1 MYHVFHMFHF
11 SHAGI
16 LYNCREL
23 ENSCSSCLGLN
34 VAGFTCGWCSDE
46 QCTVTEECSVA
57 FSTTTDLCPLPNI
70 NSIHPIR
77 GPREGGTHVTITGT
91 NLGAAYSDILE
102 VRLHSEAGTSVE
114 CTLAGEETYVIGRQ
128 IVCVTPPASDAGEY
142 TLNARIQRESDV
154 VNVSAPYFIEQ
165 PQLIGVDPQFGP
177 QSGGIELIISGVSL
191 DIGNSENTTA
201 CLNGIHCAIRE

>member
-1 MYHVFHMFHF
+1 M
-11 SHAGI
+11 
-16 LYNCREL
+16 
-23 ENSCSSCLGLN
+23 
-34 VAGFTCGWCSDE
+34 AGFTCGWCSDE

-57 FSTTTDLCPLPNI
+57 YYTTTNRCPPSTI
-70 NSIHPIR
+70 NSIHPSR

-128 IVCVTPPASDAGEY
+128 IVCVTSPVSNAGEY
-142 TLNARIQRESDV
+142 TMSARIQRESDV
-154 VNVSAPYFIEQ
+154 QVVNVPYFIEQ

-177 QSGGIELIISGVSL
+177 QSGGIELVISGISL
-191 DIGNSENTTA
+191 DIGNSENTLV
-201 CLNGIHCAIRE
+201 CLSGINCVIRE

>member
-1 MYHVFHMFHF
+1 MSHF

-46 QCTVTEECSVA
+46 QCTVTEECSVTY
-57 FSTTTDLCPLPNI
+57 FTKTNLCPPPTI
-70 NSIHPIR
+70 NSIHPSR

-114 CTLAGEETYVIGRQ
+114 CPLAGEETYIIGRQ
-128 IVCVTPPASDAGEY
+128 IVCVSPPVSAAGEY

-154 VNVSAPYFIEQ
+154 QVVSGLYFIEQ
-165 PQLIGVDPQFGP
+165 PQLIRVDPQFGP
-177 QSGGIELIISGVSL
+177 KSGGIELVISGISL

-201 CLNGIHCAIRE
+201 CLNGINCAIRE

>member
-1 MYHVFHMFHF
+1 MCT
-11 SHAGI
+11 GI

-46 QCTVTEECSVA
+46 QCTVTEECSVT
-57 FSTTTDLCPLPNI
+57 FSTTTDLCPAPTI
-70 NSIHPIR
+70 NSIHPSR

-128 IVCVTPPASDAGEY
+128 IVCVISPVSNAGEY
-142 TLNARIQRESDV
+142 TMRARIQCKSDV
-154 VNVSAPYFIEQ
+154 QVVTVPYFIEQ
-165 PQLIGVDPQFGP
+165 PQLIEVDPQFGP
-177 QSGGIELIISGVSL
+177 KSGGIELVIRGISL
-191 DIGNSENTTA
+191 DIGNSENTTV
-201 CLNGIHCAIRE
+201 CLNGINCAIRE

>member
-1 MYHVFHMFHF
+1 MCVMFHF

-16 LYNCREL
+16 LYNCRGL

-57 FSTTTDLCPLPNI
+57 FSTTTDLCPPPTI
-70 NSIHPIR
+70 NSIHPSR
-77 GPREGGTHVTITGT
+77 GPKEGGTHVIITGT

-114 CTLAGEETYVIGRQ
+114 CQLAGEETYLFGQQ
-128 IVCVTPPASDAGEY
+128 IVCVSPPVSDAGEY

-154 VNVSAPYFIEQ
+154 VNVSAPYFIKQ
-165 PQLIGVDPQFGP
+165 PQLMGVDPQFGP